1 VSLSFRGYTWFCMAN
16 FKNLFRKA
24 SLTLVDGL
32 LLVLCAASL
41 AYLSVPSLARLG
53 AALGN
58 AVDTG
63 GDIRVVGVIVF
74 VGILFLGVVAVF
86 CTAFV
91 TGCLIFAILPNRARL
106 FTRIGLM
113 VVFLPVFIETAGMR
127 SAGIPRLAHRSV
139 HSTKRGKTESE
150 GRIGAQVEGVESAQ
164 RGAGIGRHQDYQ

>member
-1 VSLSFRGYTWFCMAN
+1 MAN

-41 AYLSVPSLARLG
+41 AYLSLPFLARSG

-63 GDIRVVGVIVF
+63 GDIRVVGVFVF

-86 CTAFV
+86 LRNFCYRMLYFRDL
-91 TGCLIFAILPNRARL
+91 TGPRQAVHTDSTYGRVL
-106 FTRIGLM
+106 
-113 VVFLPVFIETAGMR
+113 AGFHRDSEQR
-127 SAGIPRLAHRSV
+127 SAGIPRLADPSIPPA
-139 HSTKRGKTESE
+139 KRGKTESE
-150 GRIGAQVEGVESAQ
+150 KRIGVQVEGVGSTQ
-164 RGAGIGRHQDYQ
+164 RGTGKGRH